1 MVMQISTFSAKYII
15 NGKVLIVYVEYL
27 IDNICVNIGNKI
39 YRQCVGIPIGT
50 DCAPLVADLFL
61 FYYEYK

>member
-1 MVMQISTFSAKYII
+1 MVTQISTFSAKFII

-27 IDNICVNIGNKI
+27 IDNIFCVNIGNKI
-39 YRQCVGIPIGT
+39 YRQCVGIP